1 MICLCLASFW
11 VLTYL
16 PLASAPCDRL
26 GLLSSSAILLRMWSR
41 LRRQV
46 EEAGGIAEDLY
57 ALTDDADQLHGQPSN
72 SGWFDGARNGSQL
85 HEFTD
90 AVVGPAAQWYMEY
103 ECRDFAND
111 PQGRAVV
118 RIDKM
123 IRADSAGYFCEGVH
137 LAASDDYYSYWA
149 NLSCGREDCI
159 YHLCQGY
166 PERCKSR
173 YREEGSHKRGRT
185 VIHVGAW
192 RRVSLKTI
200 LDSKYGNE
208 AGLAEFSRR
217 FENYFHPK
225 QVSMRLRDRTDDPSC
240 AGLLAPFK
248 GPVVGGRAKELAK
261 EPSRGSTRGSGSGLD
276 NAVEEALAN
285 AARASSALGSVGSS
299 ASEVDGL
306 PVSDSSMTEAAKAAA
321 EARPR
326 DLLLFADGL
335 GGGDRPGD
343 RGKSTLPRP
352 EDRSKAELKVERDRR
367 PDRAG
372 ELPTAQPDRRDAVD
386 DLLRRRHEEAR
397 SHLAAKKAAVREER
411 RARRRHR
418 GSSRSRSR
426 GRRRR
431 RSRSR
436 SCSSVSDDEEAG
448 QLFRDASHRG
458 EVNLMSY
465 SQRHPGRLMRSG
477 FQQMM
482 PYLAAR
488 CEAGDG
494 LGNSWDRPRATAY
507 ANQILLQQFPE
518 SRIGVGNVREVL
530 TVCRCLDFL
539 MAGQLAQLGDTLMQ
553 RLKALEAS
561 FRDGSWAA
569 AKHADLLPAH
579 IATLQTQEERDQ
591 AVRTELRQKKLE
603 QALRKAEP
611 GLG

>member
-1 MICLCLASFW
+1 M
-11 VLTYL
+11 
-16 PLASAPCDRL
+16 
-26 GLLSSSAILLRMWSR
+26 
-41 LRRQV
+41 
-46 EEAGGIAEDLY
+46 
-57 ALTDDADQLHGQPSN
+57 
-72 SGWFDGARNGSQL
+72 
-85 HEFTD
+85 
-90 AVVGPAAQWYMEY
+90 
-103 ECRDFAND
+103 
-111 PQGRAVV
+111 
-118 RIDKM
+118 
-123 IRADSAGYFCEGVH
+123 GV
-137 LAASDDYYSYWA
+137 
-149 NLSCGREDCI
+149 
-159 YHLCQGY
+159 
-166 PERCKSR
+166 
-173 YREEGSHKRGRT
+173 
-185 VIHVGAW
+185 W

-200 LDSKYGNE
+200 LGSNYGKE
-208 AGLAEFSRR
+208 AGLAEFARR

-285 AARASSALGSVGSS
+285 AARASSALGSVGPSP
-299 ASEVDGL
+299 SEVDGL

-326 DLLLFADGL
+326 DPLLFADGL

-343 RGKSTLPRP
+343 RGKSALPRP
-352 EDRSKAELKVERDRR
+352 EDRSKAELKAERDRR

-372 ELPTAQPDRRDAVD
+372 ELPTTQPDRRDVVD

-418 GSSRSRSR
+418 SRSRSRSR

-518 SRIGVGNVREVL
+518 SRIGGRNVREVL
-530 TVCRCLDFL
+530 TVC
-539 MAGQLAQLGDTLMQ
+539 
-553 RLKALEAS
+553 
-561 FRDGSWAA
+561 
-569 AKHADLLPAH
+569 
-579 IATLQTQEERDQ
+579 
-591 AVRTELRQKKLE
+591 
-603 QALRKAEP
+603 
-611 GLG
+611 